1 MKQIISGSI
10 LEHFSIL
17 PDPRRENHNT
27 KQHEL
32 LDIIII
38 TILAMICGAETWIDI
53 VLYGQEK
60 KDWLKT
66 FLVLPSG
73 IPSHDTF
80 GRVFSILDPDAFQ
93 TCFFAWVKTVHLKT
107 KGKVVAIDGKSVRRS
122 HAKDTKPLHLISAF
136 AVANGVTLG
145 QRKVDGKSNEIT
157 AIPELLSLLDISGC
171 IITIDAMGCQTNI
184 AERII
189 DKRADYVLAVKG
201 NQGYL
206 HKDIQGIFVGMQEW
220 RYDHYETKER
230 GHGRDEHREC
240 FTIGNPTALTAIRSP
255 HEWKQLKSIAMVIS
269 TRTIDE
275 KTTVD
280 IRYYV
285 SSLQSDAKKILEA
298 TRSHWGIEN
307 SLHWMLDVAF
317 REDESRVRIG
327 NAQEN
332 LSIVR
337 KLALLMLKQERTKK
351 VGVAAKRKTAGWSNE
366 YLLRVLGIAA

>member
-32 LDIIII
+32 LDIIVI

-60 KDWLKT
+60 EDWLKT
-66 FLVLPSG
+66 FLALPGG

-93 TCFFAWVKTVHLKT
+93 TCFFAWVQTAHKKT
-107 KGKVVAIDGKSVRRS
+107 KGKIVAIDGKSLNS
-122 HAKDTKPLHLISAF
+122 AHSKDTRPLHLISAF

-157 AIPELLSLLDISGC
+157 AIPELLNLLDIAGC

-184 AERII
+184 AESIVR
-189 DKRADYVLAVKG
+189 KGADYVLAVKG

-240 FTIGNPTALTAIRSP
+240 FTIGNPTALTAIRNLK
-255 HEWKQLKSIAMVIS
+255 EWKQLKSIAMVIS
-269 TRTIDE
+269 TRSIDE

-337 KLALLMLKQERTKK
+337 KLALLMLKQETTKK